1 MKRRIALLSLL
12 TIFCVALAALPAMA
26 SPSQVLYTTGSFQR
40 PSPVGTGINNGVVT
54 DVSYFCAYT
63 DCDVTGM
70 TFWTFDTVT
79 GQPTGGRQVSWLLS
93 GTPFNFKGGTSGT
106 NRVFQIG
113 DCIRIWCLDSVSF
126 APAKYPNG
134 IDVPHGLNWIN
145 LYSFVGNNSG
155 HVVAWSNS
163 NGTGG
168 PSLTLIDNPLTGI
181 SEYPSSLAFT
191 VYGTPTV
198 PEPGSM
204 MLFGSGVLGLAGVLR
219 RKLKH

>member
-1 MKRRIALLSLL
+1 MHSHCCFAVFLTSSLTSSLL
-12 TIFCVALAALPAMA
+12 GWPKLGRTDRPA
-26 SPSQVLYTTGSFQR
+26 R
-40 PSPVGTGINNGVVT
+40 I
-54 DVSYFCAYT
+54 
-63 DCDVTGM
+63 
-70 TFWTFDTVT
+70 
-79 GQPTGGRQVSWLLS
+79 
-93 GTPFNFKGGTSGT
+93 NFKGGVSGT

-113 DCIRIWCLDSVSF
+113 DCIRVWCLDSVSF

-134 IDVPHGLNWIN
+134 IDVPHGLNWLN

-155 HVVAWSNS
+155 HVIAWSNS

-168 PSLTLIDNPLTGI
+168 PSLTLIDNPITGI

-219 RKLKH
+219 RKLKR